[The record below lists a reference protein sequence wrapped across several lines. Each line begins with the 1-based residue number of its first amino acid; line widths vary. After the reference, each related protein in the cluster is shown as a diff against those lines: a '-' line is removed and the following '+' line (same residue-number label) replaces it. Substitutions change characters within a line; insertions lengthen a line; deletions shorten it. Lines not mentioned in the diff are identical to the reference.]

1 MKKKVVAAVLSLTM
15 CMSMV
20 VQAGAS
26 ALSDGVSDGV
36 VGDVTVTE
44 PFEPEEEFPEEPVTP
59 EVPEENQDDSLE
71 MPETDVTPEATVTPE
86 ITVTPEASITP
97 EADSS
102 MPQEDILSAGEES
115 VEVPET
121 DVMFQVQAGESKSGS
136 VTVGPEYWIK
146 VPEGW
151 KLAKKGNKTAVG
163 GESTEAEQ
171 PQADIQTLENVNE
184 EVVSE
189 GAEDVLPMET
199 AEPMETEVSTEPIE
213 VEDPAETEQ
222 DEQSMTGA
230 GVGEGMDGTST
241 ERAAEGRDVYTAADG
256 LVQVTTQSV
265 KGTHTGYYLFD
276 QDGIM
281 VTGRKTVQ
289 PGTPGYTLSK
299 EGELYFTE
307 DSTAA
312 LYKEY
317 TGTPKTPVTSDLG
330 QQKKNYWLYQNGKF
344 RLYGKSGPNVSVESM
359 NDKYKDTGYLS
370 INGKYYCLKDDGT
383 PRTGFIGINGSKYF
397 FDSDSKIPGEMFMG
411 GWRCMGTNSKGEKWI
426 YFNRSNKGKDK
437 GKAVI
442 HKGNVAITVT
452 PKSSSVKYLL
462 DHNGYILK
470 NRRTNCVDG
479 AWYGSDSQGRIVKD
493 KLVRYG
499 NYRYYFTKN
508 GKQVGWKN
516 MWKQCPTSVGPKYY
530 YFGSTAGRVS
540 EKKGWQK
547 VKWPSGKFLG
557 WFYFRDN
564 GDHYMG
570 RWVGNQYFDEIGKL
584 ASGIKTID
592 GKTYFFEISDSNT
605 HRGKVFKNTMI
616 KYNNKWYYA
625 ESDGQLSNN
634 EWRKING
641 KWYYFKNFVSQTNIF
656 VWKDGTYGWLDEQGK
671 FCTGWVVLSN
681 SENKVR
687 YVDPKGNGF
696 YKDTSA
702 VIDGLRYYF
711 DEKAYRINDLTS
723 VYRGPYYVEVD
734 RTNGVMTI
742 YDQSRTVPVKSIRVS
757 VGKPETPTPTGTFVL
772 RRSGRWQS
780 LMGPSWGQYGTHVQG
795 AGLGGIFIHS
805 VSGAQMNPYSVP
817 AAEYNK
823 LGNPASHGCIRAC
836 VADAKWVYENCNG
849 ATIRITDKNYESREA
864 LKGPLGRRAR
874 VPMRPPYNFDP
885 TDPSI

>member
-1 MKKKVVAAVLSLTM
+1 MKKKVVAAALSLTM

-26 ALSDGVSDGV
+26 ALSDGVSGGV
-36 VGDVTVTE
+36 VEDVVATE
-44 PFEPEEEFPEEPVTP
+44 PFESEEELPEEPETP
-59 EVPEENQDDSLE
+59 EIPEENQGDSLE
-71 MPETDVTPEATVTPE
+71 IPETDVTPEATVTPE
-86 ITVTPEASITP
+86 TTVTPEATVTP
-97 EADSS
+97 EEESL
-102 MPQEDILSAGEES
+102 MQQEDILSAGSDGLES
-115 VEVPET
+115 PET
-121 DVMFQVQAGESKSGS
+121 DAIFQVQPGESTSGS

-151 KLAKKGNKTAVG
+151 KLAKKTGKENRTEFG
-163 GESTEAEQ
+163 GESAEAEQ
-171 PQADIQTLENVNE
+171 QPADDMSMQETVSD
-184 EVVSE
+184 EVISE
-189 GAEDVLPMET
+189 VEEDVLPMEDVAPVET
-199 AEPMETEVSTEPIE
+199 EPMNQEEL
-213 VEDPAETEQ
+213 
-222 DEQSMTGA
+222 SMAGA
-230 GVGEGMDGTST
+230 GVGAGIDGTST
-241 ERAAEGRDVYTAADG
+241 AAAAEGRDVYTEADG
-256 LVQVTTQSV
+256 IVQVTTNSV
-265 KGTHTGYYLFD
+265 KGSHTGYYLFD
-276 QDGIM
+276 KNGIM
-281 VTGRKTVQ
+281 VTGKKTVQ
-289 PGTPGYTLSK
+289 PGTPGYMMSK

-307 DSTAA
+307 ESTAV
-312 LYKEY
+312 LHKEY

-330 QQKKNYWLYQNGKF
+330 QQKKNYWLYQDGKF
-344 RLYGKSGPNVSVESM
+344 RLYGKSGPNISVKSM

-370 INGKYYCLKDDGT
+370 VNGKYYCLEDDGT

-397 FDSDSKIPGEMFMG
+397 FDPASEIPGEMFMG

-426 YFNRSNKGKDK
+426 YFNRKNKGKDK

-452 PKSSSVKYLL
+452 PKSKSIKYLL

-470 NRRTNCVDG
+470 NRRTKCVDK
-479 AWYGSDSQGRIVKD
+479 AWYGSDSQGRIVKE

-499 NYRYYFTKN
+499 KHRYYFTKN

-516 MWKQCPTSVGPKYY
+516 VWKQCPTSAGLKYY
-530 YFGSTAGRVS
+530 YFGSTAGCVS

-570 RWVGNQYFDEIGKL
+570 RWVGNQYFDDIGKL

-687 YVDPKGNGF
+687 YVNPKGNGF
-696 YKDTSA
+696 YKNTSA

-742 YDQSRTVPVKSIRVS
+742 YDQSRTVPVKTIRVS
-757 VGKPETPTPTGTFVL
+757 VGRPGTETPTGRFVL

-823 LGNPASHGCIRAC
+823 LGNPASHGCIRVC
-836 VADAKWVYENCNG
+836 VADAKWIYENCNG
-849 ATIRITDKNYESREA
+849 ATIRILDKKYESREA

>member
-1 MKKKVVAAVLSLTM
+1 MKKKVVAAALSLTM

-26 ALSDGVSDGV
+26 ALSDGVSGGV
-36 VGDVTVTE
+36 VEDVVVTE
-44 PFEPEEEFPEEPVTP
+44 PFESEEELPEEPETP
-59 EVPEENQDDSLE
+59 EIPEQNQGDSLE
-71 MPETDVTPEATVTPE
+71 IPETDVTPEATVTPE
-86 ITVTPEASITP
+86 TTVTPEATVMPEATVTP
-97 EADSS
+97 EEESL
-102 MPQEDILSAGEES
+102 MQQEDILSAGSDGLES
-115 VEVPET
+115 PET
-121 DVMFQVQAGESKSGS
+121 DAIFQVQPGESTSGS

-151 KLAKKGNKTAVG
+151 KLAKKTGKENRTEFG
-163 GESTEAEQ
+163 GESAEAEQ
-171 PQADIQTLENVNE
+171 QPADDMSMQETVSD
-184 EVVSE
+184 EVISE
-189 GAEDVLPMET
+189 VEEDVLPMEDVAPVET
-199 AEPMETEVSTEPIE
+199 EPMNQEEL
-213 VEDPAETEQ
+213 
-222 DEQSMTGA
+222 SMAGA
-230 GVGEGMDGTST
+230 GVGAGIDGTST
-241 ERAAEGRDVYTAADG
+241 AAAAEGRDVYTEADG
-256 LVQVTTQSV
+256 IVQVTTNSV
-265 KGTHTGYYLFD
+265 KGSHTGYYLFD
-276 QDGIM
+276 KNGIM
-281 VTGRKTVQ
+281 VTGKKTVQ
-289 PGTPGYTLSK
+289 PGTPGYMMSK

-307 DSTAA
+307 ESTAV
-312 LYKEY
+312 LHKEY

-330 QQKKNYWLYQNGKF
+330 QQKKNYWLYQDGKF
-344 RLYGKSGPNVSVESM
+344 RLYGKSGPNISVKSM

-370 INGKYYCLKDDGT
+370 VNGKYYCLEDDGT

-397 FDSDSKIPGEMFMG
+397 FDPASEIPGEMFMG

-426 YFNRSNKGKDK
+426 YFNRKNKGKDK

-452 PKSSSVKYLL
+452 PKSKSIKYLL

-470 NRRTNCVDG
+470 NRRTKCVDK

-499 NYRYYFTKN
+499 KYRYYFTKN

-516 MWKQCPTSVGPKYY
+516 VWKQCPTSAGLKYY
-530 YFGSTAGRVS
+530 YFGSTAGCVS

-570 RWVGNQYFDEIGKL
+570 RWVGNQYFDDIGKL

-687 YVDPKGNGF
+687 YVNPKGNGF
-696 YKDTSA
+696 YKNTSA

-742 YDQSRTVPVKSIRVS
+742 YDQSRTVPVKTIRVS
-757 VGKPETPTPTGTFVL
+757 VGRPGTETPTGRFVL

-823 LGNPASHGCIRAC
+823 LGNPASHGCIRVC
-836 VADAKWVYENCNG
+836 VADAKWIYENCNG
-849 ATIRITDKNYESREA
+849 ATIRILDKKYESREA

>member
-1 MKKKVVAAVLSLTM
+1 MKKKVVAAALSLTM

-26 ALSDGVSDGV
+26 ALSDGVSGGV
-36 VGDVTVTE
+36 VEDVVATE
-44 PFEPEEEFPEEPVTP
+44 PFESEEELPEEPETP
-59 EVPEENQDDSLE
+59 EIPEENQGDSLE
-71 MPETDVTPEATVTPE
+71 IPETDVTLEATVTPEATVAPESTVMPEATVTPE
-86 ITVTPEASITP
+86 EESL
-97 EADSS
+97 
-102 MPQEDILSAGEES
+102 MQQEDILSAGSDGLES
-115 VEVPET
+115 PET
-121 DVMFQVQAGESKSGS
+121 DAIFQVQPGESTSGS

-151 KLAKKGNKTAVG
+151 KLAKKTGKENRTEFG
-163 GESTEAEQ
+163 GESAEAEQ
-171 PQADIQTLENVNE
+171 QPADDMSMQETVSD
-184 EVVSE
+184 EVISE
-189 GAEDVLPMET
+189 VEEDVLPMEDVAPVET
-199 AEPMETEVSTEPIE
+199 EPMNQEEL
-213 VEDPAETEQ
+213 
-222 DEQSMTGA
+222 SMAGA
-230 GVGEGMDGTST
+230 GVGAGIDGTST
-241 ERAAEGRDVYTAADG
+241 AAAAEGRDVYTEADG
-256 LVQVTTQSV
+256 IVQITTNSV
-265 KGTHTGYYLFD
+265 KGSHTGYYLFD
-276 QDGIM
+276 KNGIM
-281 VTGRKTVQ
+281 VTGKKTVQ
-289 PGTPGYTLSK
+289 PGTPGYMMSK

-307 DSTAA
+307 ESTAV
-312 LYKEY
+312 LHKEY

-330 QQKKNYWLYQNGKF
+330 QQKKNYWLYQDGKF
-344 RLYGKSGPNVSVESM
+344 RLYGKSGPNISVKSM

-370 INGKYYCLKDDGT
+370 VNGKYYCLEDDGT

-397 FDSDSKIPGEMFMG
+397 FDPASEIPGEMFMG

-426 YFNRSNKGKDK
+426 YFNRKNKGKDK

-452 PKSSSVKYLL
+452 PKSKSIKYLL

-470 NRRTNCVDG
+470 NRRTKCVDK

-499 NYRYYFTKN
+499 KYRYYFTKN

-516 MWKQCPTSVGPKYY
+516 VWKQCPTSAGLKYY
-530 YFGSTAGRVS
+530 YFGSTAGCVS

-570 RWVGNQYFDEIGKL
+570 RWVGNQYFDAIGKL

-687 YVDPKGNGF
+687 YVNPKGNGF
-696 YKDTSA
+696 YKNTSA

-723 VYRGPYYVEVD
+723 VYRGPYHVEVD

-742 YDQSRTVPVKSIRVS
+742 YDQSRTVPVKTIRVS
-757 VGKPETPTPTGTFVL
+757 VGRPGTETPTGQFVL
-772 RRSGRWQS
+772 RRSARWQS

-823 LGNPASHGCIRAC
+823 LGNPASHGCIRVC
-836 VADAKWVYENCNG
+836 VADAKWIYENCNG
-849 ATIRITDKNYESREA
+849 ATIRILDKKYESREA

>member
-1 MKKKVVAAVLSLTM
+1 MKKKVVAAALSLTM

-26 ALSDGVSDGV
+26 ALSDGVSGGV
-36 VGDVTVTE
+36 VEDVVATE
-44 PFEPEEEFPEEPVTP
+44 PFESEEELPEEPETP
-59 EVPEENQDDSLE
+59 EIPEENQGDSLE
-71 MPETDVTPEATVTPE
+71 IPETDVTPEATVTPE

-97 EADSS
+97 ETDPS
-102 MPQEDILSAGEES
+102 MPQEDILSAGSEGLES
-115 VEVPET
+115 PET
-121 DVMFQVQAGESKSGS
+121 DAIFQVQPGESTSGS

-151 KLAKKGNKTAVG
+151 KLAKKTGKENRTEFG
-163 GESTEAEQ
+163 GESAEAEQ
-171 PQADIQTLENVNE
+171 QPADDMSMQETVSD
-184 EVVSE
+184 EVISE
-189 GAEDVLPMET
+189 VEEDVLPMEDVAPVET
-199 AEPMETEVSTEPIE
+199 EPMNQEEL
-213 VEDPAETEQ
+213 
-222 DEQSMTGA
+222 SMAGA
-230 GVGEGMDGTST
+230 GVGAGIDGTST
-241 ERAAEGRDVYTAADG
+241 AAAAEGRDVYTEADG
-256 LVQVTTQSV
+256 IVQVTTNSV
-265 KGTHTGYYLFD
+265 KGSHTGYYLFD
-276 QDGIM
+276 KNGIM
-281 VTGRKTVQ
+281 VTGKKTVQ
-289 PGTPGYTLSK
+289 PGTPGYMMSK

-307 DSTAA
+307 ESTAV
-312 LYKEY
+312 LHKEY

-330 QQKKNYWLYQNGKF
+330 QQKKNYWLYQDGKF
-344 RLYGKSGPNVSVESM
+344 RLYGKSGPNISVKSM

-370 INGKYYCLKDDGT
+370 VNGKYYCLEDDGT

-397 FDSDSKIPGEMFMG
+397 FDPASEIPGEMFMG

-426 YFNRSNKGKDK
+426 YFNRKNKGKDK

-452 PKSSSVKYLL
+452 PKSKSIKYLL

-470 NRRTNCVDG
+470 NRRTKCVDK

-499 NYRYYFTKN
+499 KHRYYFTEN

-516 MWKQCPTSVGPKYY
+516 VWKQCPTSAGWKYY
-530 YFGSTAGRVS
+530 YFGSTAGCVS

-570 RWVGNQYFDEIGKL
+570 RWVGNQYFDDIGKL

-687 YVDPKGNGF
+687 YVNPKGNGF
-696 YKDTSA
+696 YKNTSA

-742 YDQSRTVPVKSIRVS
+742 YDQSRTVPVKTIRVS
-757 VGKPETPTPTGTFVL
+757 VGRPGTETPTGRFVL

-823 LGNPASHGCIRAC
+823 LGNPASHGCIRVC
-836 VADAKWVYENCNG
+836 VADAKWIYENCNG
-849 ATIRITDKNYESREA
+849 ATIRILDKKYESREA

>member
-1 MKKKVVAAVLSLTM
+1 MKKKVVAAALSLTM

-26 ALSDGVSDGV
+26 ALSDGVSGGV
-36 VGDVTVTE
+36 VEDVVATE
-44 PFEPEEEFPEEPVTP
+44 PFESEEELPEEPETP
-59 EVPEENQDDSLE
+59 EIPEENQGDSLE
-71 MPETDVTPEATVTPE
+71 IPETDVTPEATVTPE
-86 ITVTPEASITP
+86 TTVTPEATVTP
-97 EADSS
+97 EITEAPEEESL
-102 MPQEDILSAGEES
+102 MQQEDILSAGSDGLES
-115 VEVPET
+115 PET
-121 DVMFQVQAGESKSGS
+121 DAIFQVQPGESTSGS

-151 KLAKKGNKTAVG
+151 KLAKKTGKENRTEFG
-163 GESTEAEQ
+163 GESAEAEQ
-171 PQADIQTLENVNE
+171 QPADDMSMQETVSD
-184 EVVSE
+184 EVISE
-189 GAEDVLPMET
+189 VEEDVLPMEDVAPVET
-199 AEPMETEVSTEPIE
+199 EPMNQEEL
-213 VEDPAETEQ
+213 
-222 DEQSMTGA
+222 SMAGA
-230 GVGEGMDGTST
+230 GVGAGIDGTST
-241 ERAAEGRDVYTAADG
+241 AAAAEGRDVYTEADG
-256 LVQVTTQSV
+256 IIQVTTNSV
-265 KGTHTGYYLFD
+265 KGSHTGYYLFD
-276 QDGIM
+276 KNGIM
-281 VTGRKTVQ
+281 VTGKKTVQ
-289 PGTPGYTLSK
+289 PGTPGYMMSK

-307 DSTAA
+307 ESTAV
-312 LYKEY
+312 LHKEY

-330 QQKKNYWLYQNGKF
+330 QQKKNYWLYQDGKF
-344 RLYGKSGPNVSVESM
+344 RLYGKSGPNISVKSM

-370 INGKYYCLKDDGT
+370 VNGKYYCLEDDGT

-397 FDSDSKIPGEMFMG
+397 FDPASEIPGEMFMG

-426 YFNRSNKGKDK
+426 YFNRKNKGKDK

-442 HKGNVAITVT
+442 HKRNVAITVT
-452 PKSSSVKYLL
+452 PKSKSIKYLL

-470 NRRTNCVDG
+470 NRRTKCVDK

-499 NYRYYFTKN
+499 KYRYYFTKN

-516 MWKQCPTSVGPKYY
+516 VWKQCPTSAGLKYY
-530 YFGSTAGRVS
+530 YFGSTAGCVS

-570 RWVGNQYFDEIGKL
+570 RWVGNQYFDDIGKL

-687 YVDPKGNGF
+687 YVNPKGNGF
-696 YKDTSA
+696 YKNTSA

-742 YDQSRTVPVKSIRVS
+742 YDQSRTVPVKTIRVS
-757 VGKPETPTPTGTFVL
+757 VGRPGTETPTGRFVL

-823 LGNPASHGCIRAC
+823 LGNPASHGCIRVC
-836 VADAKWVYENCNG
+836 VADAKWIYENCNG
-849 ATIRITDKNYESREA
+849 ATIRILDKKYESREA

>member
-1 MKKKVVAAVLSLTM
+1 
-15 CMSMV
+15 
-20 VQAGAS
+20 
-26 ALSDGVSDGV
+26 
-36 VGDVTVTE
+36 
-44 PFEPEEEFPEEPVTP
+44 
-59 EVPEENQDDSLE
+59 
-71 MPETDVTPEATVTPE
+71 
-86 ITVTPEASITP
+86 
-97 EADSS
+97 
-102 MPQEDILSAGEES
+102 
-115 VEVPET
+115 
-121 DVMFQVQAGESKSGS
+121 
-136 VTVGPEYWIK
+136 
-146 VPEGW
+146 
-151 KLAKKGNKTAVG
+151 
-163 GESTEAEQ
+163 
-171 PQADIQTLENVNE
+171 
-184 EVVSE
+184 
-189 GAEDVLPMET
+189 
-199 AEPMETEVSTEPIE
+199 
-213 VEDPAETEQ
+213 
-222 DEQSMTGA
+222 
-230 GVGEGMDGTST
+230 
-241 ERAAEGRDVYTAADG
+241 
-256 LVQVTTQSV
+256 
-265 KGTHTGYYLFD
+265 
-276 QDGIM
+276 
-281 VTGRKTVQ
+281 
-289 PGTPGYTLSK
+289 
-299 EGELYFTE
+299 
-307 DSTAA
+307 
-312 LYKEY
+312 
-317 TGTPKTPVTSDLG
+317 
-330 QQKKNYWLYQNGKF
+330 
-344 RLYGKSGPNVSVESM
+344 
-359 NDKYKDTGYLS
+359 
-370 INGKYYCLKDDGT
+370 
-383 PRTGFIGINGSKYF
+383 
-397 FDSDSKIPGEMFMG
+397 
-411 GWRCMGTNSKGEKWI
+411 MGTNSKGEKWI
-426 YFNRSNKGKDK
+426 YFNRKNKGKDK

-452 PKSSSVKYLL
+452 PKSKSIKYLL

-470 NRRTNCVDG
+470 NRRTKCVDK
-479 AWYGSDSQGRIVKD
+479 AWYGSDSQGRIVKE

-499 NYRYYFTKN
+499 KHRYYFTKN

-516 MWKQCPTSVGPKYY
+516 VWKQCPTSAGWKYY
-530 YFGSTAGRVS
+530 YFGSTAGCVS

-564 GDHYMG
+564 GDHYMK
-570 RWVGNQYFDEIGKL
+570 RWVGNQYFDDIGKL

-687 YVDPKGNGF
+687 YVNPKGNGF
-696 YKDTSA
+696 YKNTSA

-723 VYRGPYYVEVD
+723 VYRGPYHVEVD

-742 YDQSRTVPVKSIRVS
+742 YDQSRTVPVKTIRVS
-757 VGKPETPTPTGTFVL
+757 VGRPGTETPTGRFVL

-823 LGNPASHGCIRAC
+823 LGNPASHGCIRVC
-836 VADAKWVYENCNG
+836 VADAKWIYENCNG
-849 ATIRITDKNYESREA
+849 ATIRILDKKYESREA

>member
-1 MKKKVVAAVLSLTM
+1 MKKKVVAAALSLTM

-26 ALSDGVSDGV
+26 ALSDGVSGGV
-36 VGDVTVTE
+36 VEDVVATE
-44 PFEPEEEFPEEPVTP
+44 PFESEEELPEEPETP
-59 EVPEENQDDSLE
+59 EIPEENQGDSLE
-71 MPETDVTPEATVTPE
+71 IPETDVTPEATVTPE
-86 ITVTPEASITP
+86 TTVTPEATVTP
-97 EADSS
+97 EITEAPEEESL
-102 MPQEDILSAGEES
+102 MQQEDILSAGSDGLES
-115 VEVPET
+115 PET
-121 DVMFQVQAGESKSGS
+121 DAIFQVQPGESTSGS

-151 KLAKKGNKTAVG
+151 KLAKKTGKENRTEFG
-163 GESTEAEQ
+163 GESAEAEQ
-171 PQADIQTLENVNE
+171 QPADDMSMQETVSD
-184 EVVSE
+184 EVISE
-189 GAEDVLPMET
+189 VEEDVLPMEDVAPVET
-199 AEPMETEVSTEPIE
+199 EPMNQEEL
-213 VEDPAETEQ
+213 
-222 DEQSMTGA
+222 SMAGA
-230 GVGEGMDGTST
+230 GVGAGIDGTST
-241 ERAAEGRDVYTAADG
+241 AAAAEGRDVYTEADG
-256 LVQVTTQSV
+256 IIQVTTNSV
-265 KGTHTGYYLFD
+265 KGSHTGYYLFD
-276 QDGIM
+276 KNGIM
-281 VTGRKTVQ
+281 VTGKKTVQ
-289 PGTPGYTLSK
+289 PGTPGYMMSK

-307 DSTAA
+307 ESTAV
-312 LYKEY
+312 LHKEY

-330 QQKKNYWLYQNGKF
+330 QQKKNYWLYQDGKF
-344 RLYGKSGPNVSVESM
+344 RLYGKSGPNISVKSM

-370 INGKYYCLKDDGT
+370 VNGKYYCLEDDGT

-397 FDSDSKIPGEMFMG
+397 FDPASEIPGEMFMG

-426 YFNRSNKGKDK
+426 YFNRKNKGKDK

-442 HKGNVAITVT
+442 HKRNVAITVT
-452 PKSSSVKYLL
+452 PKSKSIKYLL

-470 NRRTNCVDG
+470 NRRTKCVDK

-499 NYRYYFTKN
+499 KYRYYFTKN

-516 MWKQCPTSVGPKYY
+516 VWKQCPTSAGLKYY
-530 YFGSTAGRVS
+530 YFGSTAGCVS

-570 RWVGNQYFDEIGKL
+570 RWVGNQYFDDIGKL

-605 HRGKVFKNTMI
+605 HRGKAFKNTMI

-687 YVDPKGNGF
+687 YVNPKGNGF
-696 YKDTSA
+696 YKNTSA

-742 YDQSRTVPVKSIRVS
+742 YDQSRTVPVKTIRVS
-757 VGKPETPTPTGTFVL
+757 VGRPGTETPTGRFVL

-823 LGNPASHGCIRAC
+823 LGNPASHGCIRVC
-836 VADAKWVYENCNG
+836 VADAKWIYENCNG
-849 ATIRITDKNYESREA
+849 ATIRILDKKYESREA

>member
-1 MKKKVVAAVLSLTM
+1 MKKKVVAAALSLTM

-26 ALSDGVSDGV
+26 ALSDGVSGGV
-36 VGDVTVTE
+36 VEDVVATE
-44 PFEPEEEFPEEPVTP
+44 PFESEEELPEEPETP
-59 EVPEENQDDSLE
+59 EIPEENQGDSLE
-71 MPETDVTPEATVTPE
+71 IPETDVTPEATVTPE
-86 ITVTPEASITP
+86 TTVTPEATVTP
-97 EADSS
+97 EEESL
-102 MPQEDILSAGEES
+102 MQQEDILSAGSDGLES
-115 VEVPET
+115 PET
-121 DVMFQVQAGESKSGS
+121 DAIFQVQPGESTSGS

-151 KLAKKGNKTAVG
+151 KLAKKTGKENRTEFG
-163 GESTEAEQ
+163 GESAEAEQ
-171 PQADIQTLENVNE
+171 QPADDMSMQETVSD
-184 EVVSE
+184 EVISE
-189 GAEDVLPMET
+189 VEEDVLPMEDVAPVET
-199 AEPMETEVSTEPIE
+199 EPMNQEEL
-213 VEDPAETEQ
+213 
-222 DEQSMTGA
+222 SMAGA
-230 GVGEGMDGTST
+230 GVGAGIDGTST
-241 ERAAEGRDVYTAADG
+241 AAAAEGRDVYTEADG
-256 LVQVTTQSV
+256 IVQVTTNSV
-265 KGTHTGYYLFD
+265 KGSHTGYYLFD
-276 QDGIM
+276 KNGIM
-281 VTGRKTVQ
+281 VTGKKTVQ
-289 PGTPGYTLSK
+289 PGTPGYMMSK

-307 DSTAA
+307 ESTAV
-312 LYKEY
+312 LHKEY

-330 QQKKNYWLYQNGKF
+330 QQKKNYWLYQDGKF
-344 RLYGKSGPNVSVESM
+344 RLYGKSGPNISVKSM

-370 INGKYYCLKDDGT
+370 VNGKYYCLEDDGT

-397 FDSDSKIPGEMFMG
+397 FDPASEIPGEMFMG

-426 YFNRSNKGKDK
+426 YFNRKNKGKDK

-452 PKSSSVKYLL
+452 PKSKSIKYLL

-470 NRRTNCVDG
+470 NRRTKCVDK

-499 NYRYYFTKN
+499 KYRYYFTKN

-516 MWKQCPTSVGPKYY
+516 VWKQCPTSAGLKYY
-530 YFGSTAGRVS
+530 YFGSTAGCVS

-570 RWVGNQYFDEIGKL
+570 RWVGNQYFDDIGKL

-687 YVDPKGNGF
+687 YVNPKGNGF
-696 YKDTSA
+696 YKNTSA

-742 YDQSRTVPVKSIRVS
+742 YDQSRTVPVKTIRVS
-757 VGKPETPTPTGTFVL
+757 VGRPGTETPTGRFVL

-823 LGNPASHGCIRAC
+823 LGNPASHGCIRVC
-836 VADAKWVYENCNG
+836 VADAKWIYENCNG
-849 ATIRITDKNYESREA
+849 ATIRILDKKYESREA

>member
-1 MKKKVVAAVLSLTM
+1 MKKKVVAAALSLTM

-26 ALSDGVSDGV
+26 ALSDGVSGGV
-36 VGDVTVTE
+36 VEDVVATE
-44 PFEPEEEFPEEPVTP
+44 PFESEEELPEEPETP
-59 EVPEENQDDSLE
+59 EIPEENQGDSLE
-71 MPETDVTPEATVTPE
+71 IPETDVTPEATVTPE
-86 ITVTPEASITP
+86 TTVTPEATVTP
-97 EADSS
+97 EITEAPEEESL
-102 MPQEDILSAGEES
+102 MQQEDILSAGSDGLES
-115 VEVPET
+115 PET
-121 DVMFQVQAGESKSGS
+121 DAIFQVQPGESTSGS

-151 KLAKKGNKTAVG
+151 KLAKKTGKENRTEFG
-163 GESTEAEQ
+163 GESAEAEQ
-171 PQADIQTLENVNE
+171 QPADDMSMQETVSD
-184 EVVSE
+184 EVISE
-189 GAEDVLPMET
+189 VEEDVLPMEDVAPVET
-199 AEPMETEVSTEPIE
+199 EPMNQEEL
-213 VEDPAETEQ
+213 
-222 DEQSMTGA
+222 SMAGA
-230 GVGEGMDGTST
+230 GVGAGIDGTST
-241 ERAAEGRDVYTAADG
+241 AAAAEGRDVYTEADG
-256 LVQVTTQSV
+256 IVQVTTNSV
-265 KGTHTGYYLFD
+265 KGSHTGYYLFD
-276 QDGIM
+276 KNGIM
-281 VTGRKTVQ
+281 VTGKKTVQ
-289 PGTPGYTLSK
+289 PGTPGYMMSK

-307 DSTAA
+307 ESTAV
-312 LYKEY
+312 LHKEY

-330 QQKKNYWLYQNGKF
+330 QQKKNYWLYQDGKF
-344 RLYGKSGPNVSVESM
+344 RLYGKSGPNISVKSM

-370 INGKYYCLKDDGT
+370 VNGKYYCLEDDGT

-397 FDSDSKIPGEMFMG
+397 FDPASEIPGEMFMG

-426 YFNRSNKGKDK
+426 YFNRKNKGKDK

-442 HKGNVAITVT
+442 HKENVAITVT
-452 PKSSSVKYLL
+452 PKSKSIKYLL

-470 NRRTNCVDG
+470 NRRTKCVDK

-499 NYRYYFTKN
+499 KYRYYFTKN

-516 MWKQCPTSVGPKYY
+516 VWKQCPTSAGLKYY
-530 YFGSTAGRVS
+530 YFGSTAGCVS

-570 RWVGNQYFDEIGKL
+570 RWVGNQYFDDIGKL

-605 HRGKVFKNTMI
+605 HRGKAFKNTMI

-687 YVDPKGNGF
+687 YVNPKGNGF
-696 YKDTSA
+696 YKNTSA

-742 YDQSRTVPVKSIRVS
+742 YDQSRTVPVKTIRVS
-757 VGKPETPTPTGTFVL
+757 VGRPGTETPTGRFVL

-823 LGNPASHGCIRAC
+823 LGNPASHGCIRVC
-836 VADAKWVYENCNG
+836 VADAKWIYENCNG
-849 ATIRITDKNYESREA
+849 ATIRILDKKYESREA

>member
-1 MKKKVVAAVLSLTM
+1 MKKKVVAAALSLTM

-26 ALSDGVSDGV
+26 ALSDGVSGGV
-36 VGDVTVTE
+36 VEDVVVTE
-44 PFEPEEEFPEEPVTP
+44 PFESEEELPEEPETP
-59 EVPEENQDDSLE
+59 EIPEENQGDSLE
-71 MPETDVTPEATVTPE
+71 IPETDVTPEATVTPE
-86 ITVTPEASITP
+86 TTVTPEATVMPEATVTP
-97 EADSS
+97 EEESL
-102 MPQEDILSAGEES
+102 MQQEDILSAGSDGLES
-115 VEVPET
+115 PET
-121 DVMFQVQAGESKSGS
+121 DAIFQVQPGESTSGS

-151 KLAKKGNKTAVG
+151 KLAKKTGKENRTEFG
-163 GESTEAEQ
+163 GESAEAEQ
-171 PQADIQTLENVNE
+171 QSADDMSMQETVSD
-184 EVVSE
+184 EVISE
-189 GAEDVLPMET
+189 VEEDVLPMEDVAPVET
-199 AEPMETEVSTEPIE
+199 EPMNQEEL
-213 VEDPAETEQ
+213 
-222 DEQSMTGA
+222 SMAGA
-230 GVGEGMDGTST
+230 GVGAGIDGTST
-241 ERAAEGRDVYTAADG
+241 AAAAEGRDVYTEADG
-256 LVQVTTQSV
+256 IVQVTTNSV
-265 KGTHTGYYLFD
+265 KGSHTGYYLFD
-276 QDGIM
+276 KNGIM
-281 VTGRKTVQ
+281 VTGKKTVQ
-289 PGTPGYTLSK
+289 PGTPGYMMSK

-307 DSTAA
+307 ESTAV
-312 LYKEY
+312 LHKEY

-330 QQKKNYWLYQNGKF
+330 QQKKNYWLYQDGKF
-344 RLYGKSGPNVSVESM
+344 RLYGKSGPNISVKSM

-370 INGKYYCLKDDGT
+370 VNGKYYCLEDDGT

-397 FDSDSKIPGEMFMG
+397 FDPASEIPGEMFMG

-426 YFNRSNKGKDK
+426 YFNRKNKGKDK

-452 PKSSSVKYLL
+452 PKSKSIKYLL

-470 NRRTNCVDG
+470 NRRTKCVDK

-499 NYRYYFTKN
+499 KYRYYFTKN

-516 MWKQCPTSVGPKYY
+516 VWKQCPTSAGLKYY
-530 YFGSTAGRVS
+530 YFGSTAGCVS

-570 RWVGNQYFDEIGKL
+570 RWVGNQYFDDIGKL

-687 YVDPKGNGF
+687 YVNPKGNGF
-696 YKDTSA
+696 YKNTSA

-742 YDQSRTVPVKSIRVS
+742 YDQSRTVPVKTIRVS
-757 VGKPETPTPTGTFVL
+757 VGRPGTETPTGRFVL

-823 LGNPASHGCIRAC
+823 LGNPASHGCIRVC
-836 VADAKWVYENCNG
+836 VADAKWIYENCNG
-849 ATIRITDKNYESREA
+849 ATIRILDKKYESREA

>member
-1 MKKKVVAAVLSLTM
+1 MKKKVVAAVLSFTM

-20 VQAGAS
+20 VQTGAS

-36 VGDVTVTE
+36 VGDAVVAE
-44 PFEPEEEFPEEPVTP
+44 PFESEEELPEEPETPEISEENQGDNLEIPETTVTP
-59 EVPEENQDDSLE
+59 EATV
-71 MPETDVTPEATVTPE
+71 MPEATVTPE
-86 ITVTPEASITP
+86 ITEAPEEESL
-97 EADSS
+97 
-102 MPQEDILSAGEES
+102 MQQEDILSAGSEGLES
-115 VEVPET
+115 PET
-121 DVMFQVQAGESKSGS
+121 DAIFQVQPGESTSGS

-151 KLAKKGNKTAVG
+151 KLAKKTGKENRTEFG
-163 GESTEAEQ
+163 GESAEAEQ
-171 PQADIQTLENVNE
+171 QPADDMSMQETVSD
-184 EVVSE
+184 EVISE
-189 GAEDVLPMET
+189 VEEDVLPMEDVT
-199 AEPMETEVSTEPIE
+199 PVETEPMNQEEL
-213 VEDPAETEQ
+213 
-222 DEQSMTGA
+222 SMAGA
-230 GVGEGMDGTST
+230 GVGAGIDGTST
-241 ERAAEGRDVYTAADG
+241 AAAAEGRDVYTEVDG
-256 LVQVTTQSV
+256 IVQVTTNSV
-265 KGTHTGYYLFD
+265 KGSHTGYYLFD
-276 QDGIM
+276 KNGIM
-281 VTGRKTVQ
+281 VTGKKTVQ
-289 PGTPGYTLSK
+289 PGTPGYMMSK

-307 DSTAA
+307 ESTAV
-312 LYKEY
+312 LHKEY

-330 QQKKNYWLYQNGKF
+330 QQKKNYWLYQDGKF
-344 RLYGKSGPNVSVESM
+344 RLYGKSGPNISVKSM

-370 INGKYYCLKDDGT
+370 VNGKYYCLEDDGT

-397 FDSDSKIPGEMFMG
+397 FDPASEIPGEMFMG

-426 YFNRSNKGKDK
+426 YFNRKNKGKDK

-442 HKGNVAITVT
+442 HKGNVTITVT
-452 PKSSSVKYLL
+452 PKSKSIKYLL

-470 NRRTNCVDG
+470 NRRTKCVDK

-499 NYRYYFTKN
+499 KHRYYFTKN

-516 MWKQCPTSVGPKYY
+516 MWKQCPTSAGLKYY
-530 YFGSTAGRVS
+530 YFGSTAGCVS

-547 VKWPSGKFLG
+547 VKWSSGKFLG

-570 RWVGNQYFDEIGKL
+570 RWVGNQYFDDIGKL

-687 YVDPKGNGF
+687 YVNPKGNGF
-696 YKDTSA
+696 YKNTSA

-723 VYRGPYYVEVD
+723 VYRGPYHVEVD

-742 YDQSRTVPVKSIRVS
+742 YDQSRTVPVKTIRVS
-757 VGKPETPTPTGTFVL
+757 VGRPGTETPTGQFVL

-823 LGNPASHGCIRAC
+823 LGNPASHGCIRVC
-836 VADAKWVYENCNG
+836 VADAKWIYENCNG
-849 ATIRITDKNYESREA
+849 ATIRILDKKYESREA

>member
-1 MKKKVVAAVLSLTM
+1 MKKKVVAAALSLTM

-26 ALSDGVSDGV
+26 ALSDGVSGGV
-36 VGDVTVTE
+36 VEDVVATE
-44 PFEPEEEFPEEPVTP
+44 PFESEEELPEEPETP
-59 EVPEENQDDSLE
+59 EIPEENQGDSLE
-71 MPETDVTPEATVTPE
+71 IPETDVTPEATVTPE
-86 ITVTPEASITP
+86 TTVTPEATVTP
-97 EADSS
+97 EITEAPEEESL
-102 MPQEDILSAGEES
+102 MQQEDILSAGSDGLES
-115 VEVPET
+115 PET
-121 DVMFQVQAGESKSGS
+121 DAIFQVQPGESTSGS

-151 KLAKKGNKTAVG
+151 KLAKKTGKENRTEFG
-163 GESTEAEQ
+163 GESAEAEQ
-171 PQADIQTLENVNE
+171 QPADDMSMQETVSD
-184 EVVSE
+184 EVISE
-189 GAEDVLPMET
+189 VEEDVLPMEDVAPVET
-199 AEPMETEVSTEPIE
+199 EPMNQEEL
-213 VEDPAETEQ
+213 
-222 DEQSMTGA
+222 SMAGA
-230 GVGEGMDGTST
+230 GVGAGIDGTST
-241 ERAAEGRDVYTAADG
+241 AAAAEGRDVYTEADG
-256 LVQVTTQSV
+256 IIQVTTNSV
-265 KGTHTGYYLFD
+265 KGSHTGYYLFD
-276 QDGIM
+276 KNGIM
-281 VTGRKTVQ
+281 VTGKKTVQ
-289 PGTPGYTLSK
+289 PGTPGYMMSK

-307 DSTAA
+307 ESTAV
-312 LYKEY
+312 LHKEY

-330 QQKKNYWLYQNGKF
+330 QQKKNYWLYQDGKF
-344 RLYGKSGPNVSVESM
+344 RLYGKSGPNISVKSM

-370 INGKYYCLKDDGT
+370 VNGKYYCLEDDGT

-397 FDSDSKIPGEMFMG
+397 FDPASEIPGEMFMG

-426 YFNRSNKGKDK
+426 YFNRKNKGKDK

-452 PKSSSVKYLL
+452 PKSKSIKYLL

-470 NRRTNCVDG
+470 NRRTKCVDK

-499 NYRYYFTKN
+499 KYRYYFTKN

-516 MWKQCPTSVGPKYY
+516 VWKQCPTSAGLKYY
-530 YFGSTAGRVS
+530 YFGSTAGCVS

-570 RWVGNQYFDEIGKL
+570 RWVGNQYFDDIGKL

-687 YVDPKGNGF
+687 YVNPKGNGF
-696 YKDTSA
+696 YKNTSA

-742 YDQSRTVPVKSIRVS
+742 YDQSRTVPVKTIRVS
-757 VGKPETPTPTGTFVL
+757 VGRPGTETPTGRFVL

-823 LGNPASHGCIRAC
+823 LGNPASHGCIRVC
-836 VADAKWVYENCNG
+836 VADAKWIYENCNG
-849 ATIRITDKNYESREA
+849 ATIRILDKKYESREA

>member
-1 MKKKVVAAVLSLTM
+1 MKKKVVAAALSLTM

-26 ALSDGVSDGV
+26 ALSDGVSGGV
-36 VGDVTVTE
+36 VEDVVATE
-44 PFEPEEEFPEEPVTP
+44 PFESEEELPEEPETP
-59 EVPEENQDDSLE
+59 EIPEENQGDSLE
-71 MPETDVTPEATVTPE
+71 IPETDVTPEATVTPE
-86 ITVTPEASITP
+86 TTVTPEATVTP
-97 EADSS
+97 EITEAPEEESL
-102 MPQEDILSAGEES
+102 MQQEDILSAGSDGLES
-115 VEVPET
+115 PET
-121 DVMFQVQAGESKSGS
+121 DAIFQVQPGESTSGS

-151 KLAKKGNKTAVG
+151 KLAKKTGKENRTEFG
-163 GESTEAEQ
+163 GESAEAEQ
-171 PQADIQTLENVNE
+171 QPADDMSMQETVSD
-184 EVVSE
+184 EVISE
-189 GAEDVLPMET
+189 VEEDVLPMEDVAPVET
-199 AEPMETEVSTEPIE
+199 EPMNQEEL
-213 VEDPAETEQ
+213 
-222 DEQSMTGA
+222 SMAGA
-230 GVGEGMDGTST
+230 GVGAGIDGTST
-241 ERAAEGRDVYTAADG
+241 AAAAEGRDVYTEADG
-256 LVQVTTQSV
+256 IVQVTTNSV
-265 KGTHTGYYLFD
+265 KGSHTGYYLFD
-276 QDGIM
+276 KNGIM
-281 VTGRKTVQ
+281 VTGKKTVQ
-289 PGTPGYTLSK
+289 PGTPGYMMSK

-307 DSTAA
+307 ESTAV
-312 LYKEY
+312 LHKEY

-330 QQKKNYWLYQNGKF
+330 QQKKNYWLYQDGKF
-344 RLYGKSGPNVSVESM
+344 RLYGKSGPNISVKSM

-370 INGKYYCLKDDGT
+370 VNGKYYCLEDDGT

-397 FDSDSKIPGEMFMG
+397 FDPASEIPGEMFMG

-426 YFNRSNKGKDK
+426 YFNRKNKGKDK

-452 PKSSSVKYLL
+452 PKSKSIKYLL

-470 NRRTNCVDG
+470 NRRTKCVDK

-499 NYRYYFTKN
+499 KYRYYFTKN

-516 MWKQCPTSVGPKYY
+516 VWKQCPTSAGLKYY
-530 YFGSTAGRVS
+530 YFGSTAGCVS

-570 RWVGNQYFDEIGKL
+570 RWVGNQYFDDIGKL

-687 YVDPKGNGF
+687 YVNPKGNGF
-696 YKDTSA
+696 YKNTSA

-742 YDQSRTVPVKSIRVS
+742 YDQSRTVPVKTIRVS
-757 VGKPETPTPTGTFVL
+757 VGRPGTETPTGRFVL

-823 LGNPASHGCIRAC
+823 LGNPASHGCIRVC
-836 VADAKWVYENCNG
+836 VADAKWIYENCNG
-849 ATIRITDKNYESREA
+849 ATIRILDKKYESREA

>member
-20 VQAGAS
+20 VQTGAS

-36 VGDVTVTE
+36 VGDTVVTE
-44 PFEPEEEFPEEPVTP
+44 PFEPEEEFPEVPVTP
-59 EVPEENQDDSLE
+59 EVPEEDQDDSLE

-86 ITVTPEASITP
+86 VTVTPEITVTP

-102 MPQEDILSAGEES
+102 MPQEDLLSSGEETADIPES
-115 VEVPET
+115 GNTADVP
-121 DVMFQVQAGESKSGS
+121 VGEAAAS
-136 VTVGPEYWIK
+136 VTVGPEYWVK
-146 VPEGW
+146 VPQGW
-151 KLAKKGNKTAVG
+151 KLVKNMGSAEEKPEEKPDEKPEEKPAAAELADESITE
-163 GESTEAEQ
+163 GEVLS
-171 PQADIQTLENVNE
+171 
-184 EVVSE
+184 
-189 GAEDVLPMET
+189 DVLPME
-199 AEPMETEVSTEPIE
+199 AV
-213 VEDPAETEQ
+213 PA
-222 DEQSMTGA
+222 DEAVQSDAVQQPLAGA
-230 GVGEGMDGTST
+230 GVGMGEDGTST
-241 ERAAEGRDVYTAADG
+241 AEAAEGREFYKAADG
-256 LVQVTTQSV
+256 LIRVTTKSV
-265 KGTHTGYYLFD
+265 KGEHTGYYFFD
-276 QDGIM
+276 ENGVM
-281 VTGRKTVQ
+281 TTGKKTVKT
-289 PGTPGYTLSK
+289 GTPGFSK
-299 EGELYFTE
+299 AGEFYFAE
-307 DSTAA
+307 ESTAE

-317 TGTPKTPVTSDLG
+317 TGVSKTPVTSNIG
-330 QQKKNYWLYQNGKF
+330 AQKRNYWLYQNKKF
-344 RLYGKSGPNVSVESM
+344 RFYDADGAHVSVKEL
-359 NDKYKDTGYLS
+359 NDKYKDTGYME
-370 INGKYYCLKDDGT
+370 INGAYYALADDGT

-397 FDSDSKIPGEMFMG
+397 FDPESEIPGQMFMG

-437 GKAVI
+437 GKAII
-442 HKGNVAITVT
+442 HKGNVAITIN
-452 PKSSSVKYLL
+452 PKSNSHKYLL

-470 NRRTNCVDG
+470 NRRTKCVDG

-499 NYRYYFTKN
+499 NYRYYFTKS

-516 MWKQCPTSVGPKYY
+516 MWKQCPTSAGPKYF

-547 VKWPSGKFLG
+547 VTWPSGKFLG

-564 GDHYMG
+564 GEHYMN
-570 RWVGNQYFDEIGKL
+570 RWVGSQYFDSIGRL
-584 ASGIKTID
+584 ASGIKEID
-592 GKTYFFEISDSNT
+592 GKTYFFEISDEKT
-605 HRGKVFKNTMI
+605 HRGKAFKNTMI

-625 ESDGQLSNN
+625 EPDGQLARD
-634 EWRKING
+634 EWKKING
-641 KWYYFKNFVSQTNIF
+641 NWYYFQKFTTLTNAF
-656 VWKDGTYGWLDEQGK
+656 RWKDNTYGWLDGQGK

-687 YVDPKGNGF
+687 YVNPKGNGF

-734 RTNGVMTI
+734 QTNGLMTI
-742 YDQSRTVPVKSIRVS
+742 YDESRTVPVKSIRVS
-757 VGKPETPTPTGTFVL
+757 VGAPGTETPNGTYTL
-772 RRSGRWQS
+772 RRSSRWQS

-795 AGLGGIFIHS
+795 AGLGGIFVHS
-805 VSGAQMNPYSVP
+805 VAGVAMNPYSVP
-817 AAEYNK
+817 AGEYNK

-849 ATIRITDKNYESREA
+849 ATIRIFRSNKYESREA
-864 LKGPLGRRAR
+864 LKGPLGRRAL

>member
-1 MKKKVVAAVLSLTM
+1 MKKKVVAAALSLTM

-26 ALSDGVSDGV
+26 ALSDGVSGGV
-36 VGDVTVTE
+36 VEDVVATE
-44 PFEPEEEFPEEPVTP
+44 PFESEEELPEEPETP
-59 EVPEENQDDSLE
+59 ELPEENQGDSLE
-71 MPETDVTPEATVTPE
+71 IPETDVTPEATVTPE
-86 ITVTPEASITP
+86 TTVTPEAIVTP
-97 EADSS
+97 EITEAPEEESL
-102 MPQEDILSAGEES
+102 MQQEDILSAGSEGLES
-115 VEVPET
+115 PET
-121 DVMFQVQAGESKSGS
+121 DAIFQVQPGESTSGS

-151 KLAKKGNKTAVG
+151 KLAKKTGKENRTEFG
-163 GESTEAEQ
+163 GESAEAEQ
-171 PQADIQTLENVNE
+171 QPADDMSMQEAVSD
-184 EVVSE
+184 EVISE
-189 GAEDVLPMET
+189 VEEDVLPMEDVAPVET
-199 AEPMETEVSTEPIE
+199 EPMNQEEL
-213 VEDPAETEQ
+213 
-222 DEQSMTGA
+222 SMAGA
-230 GVGEGMDGTST
+230 GVGAGIDGTST
-241 ERAAEGRDVYTAADG
+241 AAAAEGRDVYTEADG
-256 LVQVTTQSV
+256 IVQVTTNSV
-265 KGTHTGYYLFD
+265 KGSHTGYYLFD
-276 QDGIM
+276 KNGIM
-281 VTGRKTVQ
+281 VTGKKTVQ
-289 PGTPGYTLSK
+289 PGTPGYMMSK

-307 DSTAA
+307 ESTAV
-312 LYKEY
+312 LHKEY

-330 QQKKNYWLYQNGKF
+330 QQKKNYWLYQDGKF
-344 RLYGKSGPNVSVESM
+344 RLYGKSGPNISVKSM

-370 INGKYYCLKDDGT
+370 VNGKYYCLEDDGT

-397 FDSDSKIPGEMFMG
+397 FDPASEIPGEMFMG

-426 YFNRSNKGKDK
+426 YFNRKNKGKDK

-452 PKSSSVKYLL
+452 PKSKSIKYLL

-470 NRRTNCVDG
+470 NRRTECVDK

-499 NYRYYFTKN
+499 KYRYYFTKN

-516 MWKQCPTSVGPKYY
+516 VWKQCPTSAGLKYY
-530 YFGSTAGRVS
+530 YFGSTAGCVS

-570 RWVGNQYFDEIGKL
+570 RWVGNQYFDDIGKL

-687 YVDPKGNGF
+687 YVNPKGNGF
-696 YKDTSA
+696 YKNTSA

-742 YDQSRTVPVKSIRVS
+742 YDQSRTVPVKTIRVS
-757 VGKPETPTPTGTFVL
+757 VGRPGTETPTGRFVL

-823 LGNPASHGCIRAC
+823 LGNPASHGCIRVC
-836 VADAKWVYENCNG
+836 VADAKWIYENCNG
-849 ATIRITDKNYESREA
+849 ATIRILDKKYESREA